1 MIVITHLIALAIPWG
16 IISLSGV
23 MSPGPIS
30 TLAVSEGARQ
40 GFRAGPLISVGHAIT
55 ELIMVGA
62 LALGL
67 SQVLQQA
74 TVAGAIGLLGGIVL
88 AWMGLGLIREARGA
102 QLSPNVAAALPSS
115 SLHAERHWELMSSG
129 ILLSV
134 SNPFWLLWWATV
146 GSANMLGFL
155 EYGLIGL
162 GVFYLSH
169 ISLDFGWNSLLAIL
183 ARSGRQVV
191 SDRVFRGILQAC
203 GLFLLL
209 FAGYF
214 VIAAMRFLRG

>member
-1 MIVITHLIALAIPWG
+1 MITHLIALTIPWG
-16 IISLSGV
+16 LISLSGV

-30 TLAVSEGARQ
+30 TMAVSEGARR
-40 GFRAGPLISVGHAIT
+40 GYRAGPLISVGHAVT
-55 ELIMVGA
+55 ELVMVGA

-67 SQVLQQA
+67 SRVLQQT
-74 TVAGAIGLLGGIVL
+74 TVAGVVGLVGGLVL
-88 AWMGLGLIREARGA
+88 AWMGLDIIRGAREAR
-102 QLSPNVAAALPSS
+102 LSLDIEAAGGG
-115 SLHAERHWELMSSG
+115 SLLATDQQWGLVSAG
-129 ILLSV
+129 VLLSV

-169 ISLDFGWNSLLAIL
+169 ISLDFGWNSLLAGL

-191 SDRVFRGILQAC
+191 SDGVFRAVLTVC
-203 GLFLLL
+203 GVFLVL
-209 FAGYF
+209 FAVYF
-214 VIAAMRFLRG
+214 VVVGVRFLRS

>member
-1 MIVITHLIALAIPWG
+1 MIAHLIALTIPWG
-16 IISLSGV
+16 LISLSGV

-30 TLAVSEGARQ
+30 TMAVSEGARQ
-40 GFRAGPLISVGHAIT
+40 GYRAGPLISVGHAVT
-55 ELIMVGA
+55 ELVMVGA

-67 SQVLQQA
+67 SRVLQQA
-74 TVAGAIGLLGGIVL
+74 AVAGLVGLLGGLVL
-88 AWMGLGLIREARGA
+88 AWMGLDIIRGAREARLSLDIEAVGRDDPA
-102 QLSPNVAAALPSS
+102 QADQ
-115 SLHAERHWELMSSG
+115 RWGLMSAG
-129 ILLSV
+129 VLLSL

-169 ISLDFGWNSLLAIL
+169 ISLDFAWNSLLAGL

-191 SDRVFRGILQAC
+191 SDGVFRAVLTVC
-203 GLFLLL
+203 GAFLIL
-209 FAGYF
+209 FAVYF
-214 VIAAMRFLRG
+214 VVAGIRFLRG

>member
-1 MIVITHLIALAIPWG
+1 MITHLIALTIPWG
-16 IISLSGV
+16 LISLSGV

-30 TLAVSEGARQ
+30 TMAVSEGARQ
-40 GFRAGPLISVGHAIT
+40 GYQAGPLISVGHAVT
-55 ELIMVGA
+55 ELVMVGA

-67 SQVLQQA
+67 SRVLQQT
-74 TVAGAIGLLGGIVL
+74 TVAGVVGLLGGLVL
-88 AWMGLGLIREARGA
+88 AWIGLDIIRGA
-102 QLSPNVAAALPSS
+102 RTARLSLDIEAAGGNNPARADQRW
-115 SLHAERHWELMSSG
+115 SLVSAG
-129 ILLSV
+129 VLLSV

-169 ISLDFGWNSLLAIL
+169 VSLDFGWNSLLAGL

-191 SDRVFRGILQAC
+191 SDGVFRAVLTVC
-203 GLFLLL
+203 GAFLVL
-209 FAGYF
+209 FAAYF
-214 VIAAMRFLRG
+214 MLAGIRFLSP

>member
-1 MIVITHLIALAIPWG
+1 MIAHLIALTIPWG
-16 IISLSGV
+16 LISLSGV

-30 TLAVSEGARQ
+30 TMAVSEGARR
-40 GFRAGPLISVGHAIT
+40 GYRAGPLISIGHAVT
-55 ELIMVGA
+55 ELVMVGA

-67 SQVLQQA
+67 SRVLQQT
-74 TVAGAIGLLGGIVL
+74 TVAGLVGLLGGLVL
-88 AWMGLGLIREARGA
+88 AWMGFDIIRGAREA
-102 QLSPNVAAALPSS
+102 QLSLEIEAAGRDAP
-115 SLHAERHWELMSSG
+115 AQADQRWDLMSAG
-129 ILLSV
+129 VLLSV

-169 ISLDFGWNSLLAIL
+169 ISLDFGWNSLLAGL

-191 SDRVFRGILQAC
+191 SDGVFRAVLTVC
-203 GLFLLL
+203 GAFLIL
-209 FAGYF
+209 FAAYF
-214 VIAAMRFLRG
+214 MVTGIRFLSP